1 MKLTDIE
8 GIEFELDKEL
18 MRSMLLVKHTKYGTC
33 TEVTT
38 TLKQVFYVR
47 ETPAEI
53 MSKIREEAIQG

>member
-1 MKLTDIE
+1 MLLTDIE

-18 MRSMLLVKHTKYGTC
+18 MRSMLLVKHTKYGAC
-33 TEVTT
+33 TEITT
-38 TLKQVFYVR
+38 TLKQVFYVK